1 MSILHFK
8 TYCTYTYS
16 TVHIHT
22 HTYPTHPLSALAI
35 GAAAAAHTAQT
46 NCPSPGSGMS
56 PCGEKKMRERKNT
69 EVLPPRFAVNMPV
82 GGVSTLK
89 LKRSE
94 VGGWGLEQKRG
105 GIGRDWATINA
116 NTPKMF
122 RTKSRKRNPKVSFVF
137 FILFYT
143 YIFFLI

>member
-1 MSILHFK
+1 
-8 TYCTYTYS
+8 
-16 TVHIHT
+16 
-22 HTYPTHPLSALAI
+22 
-35 GAAAAAHTAQT
+35 
-46 NCPSPGSGMS
+46 
-56 PCGEKKMRERKNT
+56 MRERKNT

-105 GIGRDWATINA
+105 GIGRDWHTINA

-122 RTKSRKRNPKVSFVF
+122 RTKSRKRNPKKLDNVRKSNSNTVA
-137 FILFYT
+137 ILAAD
-143 YIFFLI
+143 